1 MEDAKKF
8 NTRETLFEKETTD
21 YSKLNNLIKDFQPY
35 VNLWVNANKWFV
47 GVKSW
52 VNDPWDT
59 VDAEAAEKILD
70 EGLRSLAGVV
80 RYMRDR
86 EIPGV

>member
-1 MEDAKKF
+1 M
-8 NTRETLFEKETTD
+8 REALFERETTD
-21 YSKLNNLIKDFQPY
+21 YSRLNSMIKDFQPY

-52 VNDPWDT
+52 VNDPWDQ

-86 EIPGV
+86 EIIGV